1 MLHLHTI
8 KPIDQQLILSTA
20 VSAKL
25 IVTIEEHVLTG
36 GLGSAVLEVMNDAD
50 KLGDRKLLRLG
61 IPDSF
66 SESYGSQDSL
76 LESWNLSID
85 GVVASVKNKC
95 KSVL

>member
-1 MLHLHTI
+1 MM
-8 KPIDQQLILSTA
+8 P
-20 VSAKL
+20 
-25 IVTIEEHVLTG
+25 
-36 GLGSAVLEVMNDAD
+36 